1 MRLLSALHLHHPPM
15 FRYLLRKMYFA
26 KVFLEWDISNQ
37 NYLFGSGQKGS
48 KCSNAA
54 SRDKNTSRF
63 YQKRH
68 ILLWQVVL
76 LLAYFGTRILLSL
89 FDTQPIQKVS
99 SLLNLKFQ
107 SNQKIDKPFLTKN
120 GVCKS
125 CSLDIK
131 FYEACPSPIIPGYVA
146 S

>member
-15 FRYLLRKMYFA
+15 FRYLLRKMYLQKYFQNGTSPIRIISLDLA
-26 KVFLEWDISNQ
+26 K
-37 NYLFGSGQKGS
+37 KGPS
-48 KCSNAA
+48 VML
-54 SRDKNTSRF
+54 RRGTKNTSRF